1 MDFSWVKDKSTSF
14 FSFIHGSKYDELR
27 ALPTTEQI
35 RAARLPAR
43 PAAKQ
48 SPPRRS
54 TISSAPDP
62 PVRDMILVGA
72 NYLPQRTESP
82 GRYIIV
88 YSADRVQYET
98 SDGRKEEKF
107 PNLKEVLQTTIRTND
122 SPLWYESC
130 EVPKGTDS
138 VIAFTA
144 WNVTEHPPGDVRIA
158 ESEYYTVERLL
169 DISLGTSVAISLEVD
184 GKGKHRSTSL
194 FFIAEDIS
202 PRPRTPQPPAAQAV
216 GPSGVGSSGAGSSG
230 GGPNRRGSV

>member
-54 TISSAPDP
+54 TI
-62 PVRDMILVGA
+62 R
-72 NYLPQRTESP
+72 
-82 GRYIIV
+82 V
-88 YSADRVQYET
+88 YSADRVKYVN
-98 SDGRKEEKF
+98 SDGNEDEKF
-107 PNLKEVLQTTIRTND
+107 PNLQVVMETTIRTSD
-122 SPLWYESC
+122 SPIWYESC
-130 EVPKGTDS
+130 EVPKGTDK

-144 WNVTEHPPGDVRIA
+144 WNISAQRDMRIA
-158 ESEYYTVERLL
+158 ESEYYTVKELL
-169 DISLGTSVAISLEVD
+169 DISLGASVAISLEVD

-202 PRPRTPQPPAAQAV
+202 PRPRTPQPPAAPAV
-216 GPSGVGSSGAGSSG
+216 GPSGAGSSGAGSSG
-230 GGPNRRGSV
+230 GDPSRRVSV

>member
-1 MDFSWVKDKSTSF
+1 MDLSWVKDKSTSF

-35 RAARLPAR
+35 RAARPPAR

-48 SPPRRS
+48 SSSRRS

-62 PVRDMILVGA
+62 PEHERILVGA
-72 NYLPQRTESP
+72 NHLPQRTESP
-82 GRYIIV
+82 GRFIRV
-88 YSADRVQYET
+88 YSADRVKYVN
-98 SDGRKEEKF
+98 SDGVKDEKF
-107 PNLKEVLQTTIRTND
+107 PNLQVVMETTIRTSD
-122 SPLWYESC
+122 SPIWYESC
-130 EVPKGTDS
+130 EVPKGADK

-144 WNVTEHPPGDVRIA
+144 WNISAKRDMRIA
-158 ESEYYTVERLL
+158 ESEYYTVKELL
-169 DISLGTSVAISLEVD
+169 DISLGASVAISLEVD

-202 PRPRTPQPPAAQAV
+202 PMPRTPQPPAAPAV

-230 GGPNRRGSV
+230 PNRRGSV

>member
-35 RAARLPAR
+35 RAARQPAR

-62 PVRDMILVGA
+62 PVHDTILVGA
-72 NYLPQRTESP
+72 NHLPQRTESP
-82 GRYIIV
+82 GRFIRV
-88 YSADRVQYET
+88 YSADRVKYVN
-98 SDGRKEEKF
+98 SDGVKDEKF
-107 PNLKEVLQTTIRTND
+107 PNLQVVMETTIRTSD
-122 SPLWYESC
+122 SPIWYESC
-130 EVPKGTDS
+130 EVPKGTDK

-144 WNVTEHPPGDVRIA
+144 WNISAKRDMRIA
-158 ESEYYTVERLL
+158 DSEYYTVKELL
-169 DISLGTSVAISLEVD
+169 DISLGASVAISLEVD

-202 PRPRTPQPPAAQAV
+202 PRPRTPQPPSAPAV
-216 GPSGVGSSGAGSSG
+216 GPSSVGSSGAGSSG
-230 GGPNRRGSV
+230 GPSRRVSV